1 MGLVALLAC
10 SAGPADSV
18 TETDT
23 SAPGA
28 ASALVPLEAP
38 RLLRRISLDLLG
50 ALPEPSELDAVEAD
64 PAALDAIVD
73 GYLHDE
79 RFEERLVALFAEH
92 FQTRISEFET
102 RYYDYHLDDEDEF
115 PFERSVADEPLRLA
129 ARIVAD
135 DRPWSDLVTA
145 DHTMANELLAE
156 VWPLDRDEGEGWQP
170 ARWTDGRPAAG
181 VLASNGLWWRHQST
195 PSNKNRRRA
204 AMTIRL
210 LLCEDLLSRPVTLS
224 GGLDLTAEIDD
235 AIWDQPSCTGCH
247 VTVEPLAAALFGFYW
262 FSQYNQQEM
271 TSYHPEREL
280 LGPDELGVEPAWFGQ
295 PIGGLADLGGVIA
308 DDARFPRCAAETMAT
323 LLWRRPVESDDFDV
337 VEALRQVYIDEGG
350 GSHALL
356 EAVLAT
362 DRYRAG
368 DLADDATDAEL
379 DRELTTRMLSPE
391 QLAAAAEDWTGFRWT
406 YGAFDQLS
414 NDEWGYRVLA
424 GGVDGEEVTA
434 PQADPS
440 LSWALVTKRMA
451 QATAQ
456 AAVDEGIV
464 DADLSPGS
472 EAFRAQL
479 EDLHWQLYAER
490 PTDAWLEAS
499 EQLWSD
505 ALALSDADTAA
516 TTVVSA
522 LLRDTR
528 YVTY

>member
-10 SAGPADSV
+10 AAGPADSAGEPGGDEPVAEAVV
-18 TETDT
+18 T
-23 SAPGA
+23 
-28 ASALVPLEAP
+28 PLEAP
-38 RLLRRISLDLLG
+38 RLLRRVALDLLG
-50 ALPEPSELDAVEAD
+50 TLPTVEELDTVEDD
-64 PAALDAIVD
+64 PDALDGVVA
-73 GYLHDE
+73 GYLVDP
-79 RFEERLVALFAEH
+79 RFEERLVSLFAEH
-92 FQTRISEFET
+92 FQTRLSEFET
-102 RYYDYHLDDEDEF
+102 RYDDYHLEDDQEF

-129 ARIVAD
+129 ARIVAE

-145 DHTMANELLAE
+145 DHTMANELLE
-156 VWPLDRDEGEGWQP
+156 EIWPLERDAGDGWQP

-195 PSNKNRRRA
+195 PSNMNRRRA
-204 AMTIRL
+204 AMTVRL
-210 LLCEDLLSRPVTLS
+210 IICEDLLSRPVSLS
-224 GGLDLTAEIDD
+224 GGLDLTAAIDD
-235 AIWDQPSCTGCH
+235 AIWEEPTCTGCH

-295 PIGGLADLGGVIA
+295 PVAGLAELGHVIA
-308 DDARFPRCAAETMAT
+308 ADPRFPRCAAETMAS
-323 LLWRRPVESDDFDV
+323 LLWRRSVEAADFDE
-337 VEALRQVYIDEGG
+337 VEALRQDYEANA
-350 GSHALL
+350 GSTHALVQ
-356 EAVLAT
+356 AVLAT

-368 DLADDATDAEL
+368 DLSDAATEADEQ
-379 DRELTTRMLSPE
+379 RELTTRLLSPE
-391 QLAAAAEDWTGFRWT
+391 QLASAAEHWTGFRWS

-440 LSWALVTKRMA
+440 LTWSLVAERMA

-456 AAVDEGIV
+456 QAVAEGLV
-464 DADLSPGS
+464 DSSLQPGT
-472 EAFRAQL
+472 EAFDDQL
-479 EDLHWQLYAER
+479 ADLHWRLYAER
-490 PTDAWLEAS
+490 ATDTWLEDVS
-499 EQLWSD
+499 GLWSD
-505 ALALSDADTAA
+505 ALAIANGDAAA

-522 LLRDTR
+522 MLRDTR